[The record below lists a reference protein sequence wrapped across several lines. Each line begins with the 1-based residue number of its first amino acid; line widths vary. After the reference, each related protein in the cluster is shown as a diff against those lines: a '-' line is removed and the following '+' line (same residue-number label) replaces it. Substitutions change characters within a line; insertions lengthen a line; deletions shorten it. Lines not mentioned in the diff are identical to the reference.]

1 MRKKNNL
8 VIIRVTRIPNDNLFH
23 LWIGRR
29 LFLDLRKM
37 LIFKCVKDVT
47 EEKKG
52 VSTEFFG
59 AYGYQYCKL
68 GIIDTRKV
76 IAKIGRRDMVGQ
88 ANRSYKRNVGE
99 L

>member
-8 VIIRVTRIPNDNLFH
+8 EIIRVTRIPNDNLFH

-37 LIFKCVKDVT
+37 LIFKYVKDIT

-52 VSTEFFG
+52 VSTEFLG

-68 GIIDTRKV
+68 GMIYNRKF
-76 IAKIGRRDMVGQ
+76 IAKSGRRDIVGRT
-88 ANRSYKRNVGE
+88 NRSYKRNVGE